1 MLFSSQDQAAAAAP
15 AAAAAVYT
23 VGYTTNQITTADGMK
38 YEVVRHRM
46 AYHTI
51 PIEQRQWTTWCHWSL
66 DYGP

>member
-1 MLFSSQDQAAAAAP
+1 MLFSSQDQGAAAAA
-15 AAAAAVYT
+15 AATAAVYT